1 MDISEFSKF
10 RKINKDMYDTYK
22 SILQF
27 KDKYNE
33 REWSKIA
40 YEDLSDWNELLKTI
54 RKLTSDDKKEIDK
67 EFMDR
72 ETEKEE
78 KEEKRRLEALAKL
91 QEENRKAMEENEKR
105 KQLQKELKA
114 REKENAEIVAKAL
127 AEAKNEDQKNV
138 ARFKNFIEKM
148 TLIENSFL
156 KDPNNIQTLE
166 VNIKKFQV
174 IINDYYTFKATLDK
188 EELKRALIE
197 WGISN
202 DDLKIFEKQMATKN
216 GEWEK
221 LIADKKATK
230 QKEQDEKEER
240 VKRRQKEIQSFV
252 NKIKKI
258 DEEISPLYLTEY
270 ASDKDS
276 MTSSQREKLYNKILK
291 LYNSYSDTKRSMS
304 EYEYK
309 YVLEANP
316 EWEIFK
322 TIKQEYLGNEREA
335 IKQLKEEE
343 KKPKKEYTKEEVDSW
358 SFSKVKSFLREK
370 GYLTAD
376 GLRGPKKGVDPD
388 DVRFAYN
395 AHSRFVYKGAK

>member
-1 MDISEFSKF
+1 
-10 RKINKDMYDTYK
+10 MYNTYK
-22 SILQF
+22 SILEF
-27 KDKYNE
+27 KKKYDE
-33 REWSKIA
+33 REWKKIA
-40 YEDLSDWNELLKTI
+40 YEDLSDWDELLKTI

-67 EFMDR
+67 KFMDK
-72 ETEKEE
+72 ETEKMRIEQEKEE
-78 KEEKRRLEALAKL
+78 KTEKIRLDLLAKY
-91 QEENRKAMEENEKR
+91 QEENRKAMEEDEKR
-105 KQLQKELKA
+105 QQLAQELKA
-114 REKENAEIVAKAL
+114 RERENAEIVAKAL
-127 AEAKNEDQKNV
+127 EQAKNEDQKNV

-166 VNIKKFQV
+166 SNIKKFQV

-188 EELKRALIE
+188 DELRRALIE

-202 DDLKIFEKQMATKN
+202 DDLKTFEKQMATKN

-230 QKEQDEKEER
+230 QKEQDEKEKR
-240 VKRRQKEIQSFV
+240 VKTRQKEIQSFV

-304 EYEYK
+304 DYEYK

-358 SFSKVKSFLREK
+358 SFSKVKSFLTEK
-370 GYLTAD
+370 GYLTDDA
-376 GLRGPKKGVDPD
+376 LRAPKKGVDPD

-395 AHSRFVYKGAK
+395 AYSRFARKGEK